1 MHRSV
6 PALLIAVV
14 LAVAPAS
21 AAEPFV
27 QESCPSPGA
36 DSRLADLAISPS
48 GRVVVSVGLNDSGD
62 LRDRTLVLRATL
74 GPAVFSDGFDG
85 GDASLWSATVP

>member
-1 MHRSV
+1 MYGSA
-6 PALLIAVV
+6 PALLVAVV

-21 AAEPFV
+21 AAEPFLR
-27 QESCPSPGA
+27 ESCPSPGV

-48 GRVVVSVGLNDSGD
+48 GKLVVAGETRELPYGGSPFDP
-62 LRDRTLVLRATL
+62 LVLEK
-74 GPAVFSDGFDG
+74 PAIDG

>member
-1 MHRSV
+1 MYGSV
-6 PALLIAVV
+6 PALLISVV

-48 GRVVVSVGLNDSGD
+48 GRVVVAGD
-62 LRDRTLVLRATL
+62 TRELPYGGSPFHPLVLEK
-74 GPAVFSDGFDG
+74 PAIDG